1 MMIQFYLFRVWSIY
15 FLNSSFIQVNG
26 IHMFHKNIS
35 LKKQAS

>member
-15 FLNSSFIQVNG
+15 FLNSFIQVNG
-26 IHMFHKNIS
+26 IHMIHKNIS